1 MMIGRPFG
9 TELMSVFQF
18 PGEKATKTEPGFGRL
33 AVTTVKALISIGLI
47 AFLATRLNYTQ
58 VLSYWHILNGVWILG
73 ALAVLF
79 LEMCAIAGVRLRLML
94 FYVDVRR
101 PLTTTVQIALC
112 GFFFEQVT
120 IGFVGGDVVRLWLLR
135 RADVPFGRAIG
146 ALLLDRACGF
156 ASLVLLS
163 LLGIHG
169 LLALVDE
176 SLQRVIVVTLL
187 VVLITGC
194 AGVGVAFASTKLLPL
209 SRLAV
214 FWRRLGPRGRATN
227 IAVLGIVFA
236 LAATTHL
243 LNVLVFWMLGQS
255 LGLTMAFDQW
265 FIVVPTVLLISMLP
279 ISVGGWGVREGAM
292 VVALQGLGVPSEE
305 ALLSSILFGLCAVT
319 ATLPG
324 AIVWISTRRPL
335 ASREKCDDPPIRP
348 SIDPD

>member
-1 MMIGRPFG
+1 
-9 TELMSVFQF
+9 MSVFRFSDQ
-18 PGEKATKTEPGFGRL
+18 KAPKSAADFRGL
-33 AVTTVKALISIGLI
+33 AVVTVKALVSIALI
-47 AFLATRLNYTQ
+47 AFLATRLNSTQ
-58 VLSYWHILNGVWILG
+58 VLSYWRVLHGVWILG
-73 ALAVLF
+73 AVAVLF
-79 LEMCAIAGVRLRLML
+79 LEMCAIAGVRLKLML
-94 FYVDVRR
+94 AYVDVRC

-120 IGFVGGDVVRLWLLR
+120 IGFVGGDAIRLWLLR
-135 RADVPFGRAIG
+135 GGDIQFGRAIG
-146 ALLLDRACGF
+146 ALLLDRGCGF

-163 LLGIHG
+163 LLGIHA

-176 SLQRVIVVTLL
+176 TLRSVIAVTLL
-187 VVLITGC
+187 VVVITGC
-194 AGVGVAFASTKLLPL
+194 VGVGVAFALTKLLPL

-214 FWRRLGPRGRATN
+214 FWQHLSSPRQA
-227 IAVLGIVFA
+227 IHFALLAIVFV

-255 LGLTMAFDQW
+255 LGLTVTLDQW

-292 VVALQGLGVPSEE
+292 VVALHGLGVPPEE

-324 AIVWISTRRPL
+324 AIFWVSTR
-335 ASREKCDDPPIRP
+335 KP
-348 SIDPD
+348 STGRDIV

>member
-1 MMIGRPFG
+1 MTTGRPFG
-9 TELMSVFQF
+9 KELMSVFQF
-18 PGEKATKTEPGFGRL
+18 PGEKAPKTEPDFRRL
-33 AVTTVKALISIGLI
+33 AVITVKALISIGLI
-47 AFLATRLNYTQ
+47 AVLATRLNYTH
-58 VLSYWHILNGVWILG
+58 VLSYWRVLNGVWILG

-79 LEMCAIAGVRLRLML
+79 LEMCAIAGVRLKLML
-94 FYVDVRR
+94 FYVDVRC
-101 PLTTTVQIALC
+101 PLTATVQIALC

-120 IGFVGGDVVRLWLLR
+120 IGFVGGDVIRLWLLR

-163 LLGIHG
+163 LLGIHA

-176 SLQRVIVVTLL
+176 SLRSVIAVTLL
-187 VVLITGC
+187 VVVITGC
-194 AGVGVAFASTKLLPL
+194 VGVGVAFALTKLLPL

-214 FWRRLGPRGRATN
+214 FWQHLSSPRQAIHT
-227 IAVLGIVFA
+227 AVLGIVFA

-255 LGLTMAFDQW
+255 LGLAMTFDQW

-292 VVALQGLGVPSEE
+292 VVALRGFGIPTEE
-305 ALLSSILFGLCAVT
+305 ALLLSILFGLCAVT

-324 AIVWISTRRPL
+324 AIFWISTRRP
-335 ASREKCDDPPIRP
+335 STGREKV
-348 SIDPD
+348 